1 MPKEAAQR
9 GVAVRLIAI
18 LLLASMGGLLYAYLQ
33 SIPAWLAAP
42 LAAAFALEAVLY
54 ATACWEPARRMV
66 EQRLQGPSLAAAMA
80 LSGVL
85 PYLIYAAP
93 TGMFRWTALGE
104 VAALAAVVSFW
115 YVALPRYRAVSLAFM
130 ALIGAA
136 LLAGIFQPI
145 YGTPAPRLR
154 LGILGELMWT
164 RLAVMGVL
172 SIARVEVKGF
182 GFLPAWKEW
191 VTGFKNYLLFLPV
204 GVVLGAML
212 NFAQF
217 HLRPLEWWQT
227 LGLAALTFLG
237 MLWVVALREEF
248 FFRGLLQEWFDSQT
262 GLVAVSVVFGLAHLP
277 FRGFPNWRMAILAT
291 VAGLYY
297 GRAYLGARS
306 VRAAMVTHALV
317 TTSWKMFFS

>member
-1 MPKEAAQR
+1 MPKEAAFR

-18 LLLASMGGLLYAYLQ
+18 LLLASLGGLAYAYLQ

-54 ATACWEPARRMV
+54 ATVCWETARRMV
-66 EQRLQGPSLAAAMA
+66 ERRLQGPALAASMA

-85 PYLIYAAP
+85 PYVIYAAP

-104 VAALAAVVSFW
+104 VAALAALVSFW
-115 YVALPRYRAVSLAFM
+115 YVALERRPAVNLAFM
-130 ALIGAA
+130 ALVAAA
-136 LLAGIFQPI
+136 LLSGVFHPI
-145 YGTPAPRLR
+145 YGQPAPRLKV
-154 LGILGELMWT
+154 GILGELMWT

-172 SIARVEVKGF
+172 SIARIEVKGF
-182 GFLPAWKEW
+182 GFLPARKEW
-191 VTGFKNYLLFLPV
+191 KAGFTNYLLFLPV
-204 GVVLGAML
+204 GAVLGWML
-212 NFAQF
+212 KFAEF
-217 HLRPLEWWQT
+217 HPRPLEWWQT
-227 LGLAALTFLG
+227 LGLAVLTFLG

-248 FFRGLLQEWFDSQT
+248 FFRGLLQEWFDSRT

-277 FRGFPNWRMAILAT
+277 YREFPNWRMAILAA
-291 VAGLYY
+291 VAGVFY

-317 TTSWKMFFS
+317 NTTWKVFFS